1 MPKKWKPIPWI
12 FLLLTCFCHP
22 ARSSAQLWRYLKNDS
37 KADEAAER
45 SLDSEACSV
54 VTRSELY

>member
-45 SLDSEACSV
+45 SLDSEAC
-54 VTRSELY
+54 L